1 MARRQPISTLRGRRS
16 FRRRAGRKTPRS
28 VTLIVCEGETE
39 QEYFDAARIHYAL
52 STAEVIVAE
61 NTVGSA
67 PISVVQCAEKK
78 CAERGGYDKV
88 YCVMDR
94 DGHGSFDQARVAIK
108 TLAGRTR
115 KPLPIEEAVSIPC
128 FEVWVLL
135 HFERADPP
143 FTRCDDVIQ
152 RIRDKHMTN
161 YEKADT
167 AVVRQLMQRIDDA
180 VANAEW
186 LEGRA
191 VTNNHNPFTSV
202 HRVVQYLAG
211 VAVKEAA

>member
-1 MARRQPISTLRGRRS
+1 MARRKPISTLRGRRS
-16 FRRRAGRKTPRS
+16 FQRRAGQKTPRS

-39 QEYFDAARIHYAL
+39 QEYFDAARIHYKL
-52 STAEVIVAE
+52 STAEVVVAE
-61 NTVGSA
+61 NNVGPA
-67 PISVVQCAEKK
+67 PISVVQCAERK

-94 DGHGSFDQARVAIK
+94 DGHESFDRARVAIK
-108 TLAGRTR
+108 TLAGRAR

-128 FEVWVLL
+128 FEVWVFL

-143 FTRCDDVIQ
+143 FTCCNEVIQ
-152 RIRDKHMTN
+152 QIRNKHMEN

-167 AVVRQLMQRIDDA
+167 AVVQQLMQRMDVA

-186 LEGRA
+186 LEARA
-191 VTNNHNPFTSV
+191 ANNNHNPFTSV
-202 HRVVQYLAG
+202 HKVLRYLAG
-211 VAVKEAA
+211 FADQGNT